1 MKTCFLIWKNHTPT
15 KYVDTFYNKF
25 NDKTGKFEKWRHR
38 EYMPNPNGSR
48 QGYLDSLILS
58 RIEAVVHVT
67 AHELRH
73 LWQTNH
79 PGKRAEVWGARGRIS
94 NRDADAYAI
103 RKTREWRKLNCAKTD
118 ALELSTLLWNAG
130 KIV

>member
-1 MKTCFLIWKNHTPT
+1 MKLKNYTDISDEKIREIIAFVKPRNLPT
-15 KYVDTFYNKF
+15 
-25 NDKTGKFEKWRHR
+25 
-38 EYMPNPNGSR
+38 
-48 QGYLDSLILS
+48 GYLDSLILS

-67 AHELRH
+67 AHELKH

-79 PGKRAEVWGARGRIS
+79 PGKRGKVWGARGRIS

-103 RKTREWRKLNCAKTD
+103 RKTREWPKLNCAKTD
-118 ALELSTLLWNAG
+118 ALELSTLLWNVG